1 MRKTRNLQTTAKTL
15 AKKLSRISRV
25 WNGKS
30 AILEMKNDGSSH
42 WKQMEWIGF
51 YFEYLCNKVLARAS
65 DIPGP
70 RYGRTGFDSFNAI
83 PWDFKAHAIN
93 TSAHTIIVNDTEAI
107 LKAIRQYGSVGV
119 ILALGEVEYNDRKRT
134 FQKWHSKLKG
144 GISAYEKSRIER
156 GAWSRLRKTSFNLK
170 QILFLV
176 LTKESLQKT
185 GSFQSSFR
193 NSNGRPRRKKV
204 LVDLEMLQKE
214 VVYKIEF

>member
-1 MRKTRNLQTTAKTL
+1 MRKPENLRTIAKNL
-15 AKKLSRISRV
+15 AKKFSHISRV
-25 WNGKS
+25 WDGKS
-30 AILEMKNDGSSH
+30 AILEMRNSGSSH

-51 YFEYLCNKVLARAS
+51 YFEYLCNKMLARAS

-70 RYGRTGFDSFNAI
+70 RYGRTGFDSFKTI

-107 LKAIRQYGSVGV
+107 MKAIRQYGSVGV
-119 ILALGEVEYNDRKRT
+119 ILALGEVEYNDKKRT
-134 FQKWHSKLKG
+134 FQKWHGKLKG
-144 GISAYEKSRIER
+144 GMSAYEKARIER

-204 LVDLEMLQKE
+204 LIDLEKLQKE
-214 VVYKIEF
+214 IVHTIEF